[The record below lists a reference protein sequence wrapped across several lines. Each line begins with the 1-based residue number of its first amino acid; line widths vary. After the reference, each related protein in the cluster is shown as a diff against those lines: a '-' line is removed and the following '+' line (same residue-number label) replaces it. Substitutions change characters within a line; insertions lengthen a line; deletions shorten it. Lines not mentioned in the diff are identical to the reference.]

1 MAVKRTASAHYVILF
16 QQLFRKEK
24 EKAIQPDQE
33 DTKML
38 QHRRYFIFSSKE
50 DTMMMNLRLDPQ
62 ILNKVPKHNILKDNK
77 KQSDSKNSSIA
88 LGQRKR

>member
-38 QHRRYFIFSSKE
+38 QHRRFSF
-50 DTMMMNLRLDPQ
+50 LAA
-62 ILNKVPKHNILKDNK
+62 K
-77 KQSDSKNSSIA
+77 KTP
-88 LGQRKR
+88 